1 MEAEAKADN
10 KSPTRLKAHAPPCL
24 LLDQII
30 SMAAVAAEPRFPA
43 NYPEIDS
50 CKAIPLLSPL
60 ILSPNPDAAA
70 NDDNDQER
78 IVDEKD
84 TSVGGNDDDGDEIE
98 GDDDKDGDQGE
109 NGVVAED
116 DAVSPKNG
124 WQHPAVPTFV
134 DPSSLFSFFQSQCII
149 ANQAQS

>member
-84 TSVGGNDDDGDEIE
+84 TR
-98 GDDDKDGDQGE
+98 E